1 MPVVLWNH
9 VQDPLDVDKKKT
21 KKELY
26 KESDPFQNMPETD
39 VEHNPKIVES
49 EGSKTIHLEDD
60 RNQLKF

>member
-1 MPVVLWNH
+1 MPVVLWNL

-39 VEHNPKIVES
+39 VEQNPNVIES
-49 EGSKTIHLEDD
+49 EGSKIHNMEDDQNHLE
-60 RNQLKF
+60 F